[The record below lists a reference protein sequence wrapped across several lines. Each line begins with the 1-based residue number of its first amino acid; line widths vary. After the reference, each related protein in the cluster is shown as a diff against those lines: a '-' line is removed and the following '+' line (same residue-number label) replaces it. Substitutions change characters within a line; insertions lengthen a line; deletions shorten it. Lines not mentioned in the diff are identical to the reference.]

1 MTRNPL
7 DASGRLRVAGTRPNG
22 ATASVDAGGNRTVR
36 YFGHS
41 FA

>member
-7 DASGRLRVAGTRPNG
+7 DASGRQHAAGTRPNG
-22 ATASVDAGGNRTVR
+22 ATASVDTGCNRTVR